1 MNNNGSGKMSL
12 LSGLLVFL
20 MLSMLVQFAIAASL
34 AFTPVELPT
43 HKVVAAAS
51 TGTYST
57 QTHFF
62 CEEGERYFEC
72 DETGLG
78 EELFFQPGERL
89 VAATGR
95 GPGDTVT
102 FYCDVDGQ
110 VSECF
115 PKRLVEVNY

>member
-1 MNNNGSGKMSL
+1 MYNKETTGVDILVIL
-12 LSGLLVFL
+12 LTLLTI
-20 MLSMLVQFAIAASL
+20 LVWVLVVASAVEKL
-34 AFTPVELPT
+34 ATVEMPNY
-43 HKVVAAAS
+43 KVVAAAS

-78 EELFFQPGERL
+78 EELFFQPEERL

-102 FYCDVDGQ
+102 FYCDVAGQ